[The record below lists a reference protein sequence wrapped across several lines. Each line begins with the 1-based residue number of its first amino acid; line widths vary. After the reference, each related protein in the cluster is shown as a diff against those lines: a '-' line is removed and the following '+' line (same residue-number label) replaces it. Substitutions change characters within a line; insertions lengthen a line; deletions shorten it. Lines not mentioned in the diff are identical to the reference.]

1 MVFKVQKENNIM
13 LLQFRFKNYKSF
25 AEEAILDMTAT
36 NIKEHMDSLI
46 DIAGKKIL
54 PVAAIFGANA
64 SGKSNF
70 FQAFQAMQLE
80 VTAPSKKYQC
90 AIPFIFNNNLKN
102 EPTEFEICINFEDK
116 KYRYGFAMNQ
126 KEILEE
132 WLYEQRFAKKTR
144 SKEKC
149 IFYREYDNLNFE
161 SVTKDEKKEIKYIF
175 SMLKTDELIMTAL
188 GKRGKSLYSL
198 VYHWFASVPQFK
210 DYSTDFSEFFDMRRV
225 SEALY
230 KLSDIKRNVLL
241 LLQEF
246 DDAIIDLE
254 IEKKQDDNL
263 KDIYEIY
270 SVHENENG
278 EKIRFPFNNESKG
291 TQKILTLSV
300 WILLSLNMGT
310 VLFIDELDAKLHP
323 LILRYILKLYT
334 NLDDNKQNGQ
344 LIFSSHNLVCLDSND
359 LRRDE
364 IWFVEKE
371 KQKSTMF
378 SLYDFKTYDSANYTD
393 FDFGKHYLNGR
404 FGAIPFLKEE

>member
-1 MVFKVQKENNIM
+1 MK
-13 LLQFRFKNYKSF
+13 
-25 AEEAILDMTAT
+25 
-36 NIKEHMDSLI
+36 
-46 DIAGKKIL
+46 
-54 PVAAIFGANA
+54 
-64 SGKSNF
+64 
-70 FQAFQAMQLE
+70 
-80 VTAPSKKYQC
+80 
-90 AIPFIFNNNLKN
+90 
-102 EPTEFEICINFEDK
+102 
-116 KYRYGFAMNQ
+116 
-126 KEILEE
+126 
-132 WLYEQRFAKKTR
+132 
-144 SKEKC
+144 
-149 IFYREYDNLNFE
+149 
-161 SVTKDEKKEIKYIF
+161 
-175 SMLKTDELIMTAL
+175 
-188 GKRGKSLYSL
+188 
-198 VYHWFASVPQFK
+198 
-210 DYSTDFSEFFDMRRV
+210 
-225 SEALY
+225 
-230 KLSDIKRNVLL
+230 
-241 LLQEF
+241 
-246 DDAIIDLE
+246 
-254 IEKKQDDNL
+254 KKQDDNL